1 MEESKEIM
9 SSSHNK
15 TDAHNEFTVT
25 VVACT
30 KPVQVQARHNPRGV
44 HTNLTPNQEATC
56 NLSSLRETKSVF
68 SHGVT
73 LDM

>member
-30 KPVQVQARHNPRGV
+30 KPVQVQAR
-44 HTNLTPNQEATC
+44 
-56 NLSSLRETKSVF
+56 
-68 SHGVT
+68 
-73 LDM
+73 